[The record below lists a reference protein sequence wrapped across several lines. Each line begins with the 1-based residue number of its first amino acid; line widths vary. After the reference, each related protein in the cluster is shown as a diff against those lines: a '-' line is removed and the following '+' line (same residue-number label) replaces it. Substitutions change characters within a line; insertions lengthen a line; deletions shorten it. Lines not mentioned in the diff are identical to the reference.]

1 VEIFGTQSGLPSIP
15 RINSLSEYTEN
26 PVLNS
31 ASDMPGRTRQRQVSG
46 GAGNYSVRSGYRDAA
61 RRALAGGTAGG
72 DRDRLVENWL
82 RVARMSKDGVITAL
96 EQGFELWERE
106 IRRTVATAK
115 GGSQRESPNSMDAW
129 TENWRRATE
138 AFSGGTGTLGEEARK
153 QARGRAENPPGWT
166 ARMATAMG
174 TRKEI
179 LRRAPS
185 MKSIVKHRTARERR
199 PAPRLCDRKPR
210 RSIMMS

>member
-1 VEIFGTQSGLPSIP
+1 M
-15 RINSLSEYTEN
+15 
-26 PVLNS
+26 
-31 ASDMPGRTRQRQVSG
+31 ASDNLSG
-46 GAGNYSVRSGYRDAA
+46 IGDAIRKASAAYAEALGAVGKALQN
-61 RRALAGGTAGG
+61 LAGGTAGG

-115 GGSQRESPNSMDAW
+115 SGAQRESSNPMDAW

-153 QARGRAENPPGWT
+153 QAETVQKTLQEGLRAWQRLWEPE
-166 ARMATAMG
+166 
-174 TRKEI
+174 K
-179 LRRAPS
+179 
-185 MKSIVKHRTARERR
+185 KS
-199 PAPRLCDRKPR
+199 
-210 RSIMMS
+210 